1 MYEKTQNNS
10 QKKRDVTEINK
21 LIAIGHK
28 HYENEKF
35 DSYYNYYSK
44 AKYAAEI
51 RKDTSRNI
59 HSISW
64 LSQTQRIQGDYAG
77 IEATSVEA
85 LLLFY

>member
-1 MYEKTQNNS
+1 MRKIR
-10 QKKRDVTEINK
+10 KRILRKRDVTEINK
-21 LIAIGHK
+21 LLALGHK
-28 HYENEKF
+28 HYDNERF
-35 DSYYNYYSK
+35 DSSYYYYSK

-77 IEATSVEA
+77 IEATAVEA
-85 LLLFY
+85 LLLFC